1 MRADAAANRQ
11 SILDAGWRLF
21 SERGEDASMR
31 AVAAEA
37 GVGIGTLFR
46 HFETRDELLAG
57 VLNEVLDR
65 IGALLDE
72 AVEMWDSGPAEA
84 WVEFVRSL
92 AELEVGAL
100 AYEIGPYVFR
110 TGIMRKQETQRF
122 LAAERLRLIIRHAN
136 EAGLVRDDIDEYHLF
151 AGVAAMSRPLP
162 SHIRGLLPDMQE
174 WMVGVFVRGVAP

>member
-1 MRADAAANRQ
+1 
-11 SILDAGWRLF
+11 
-21 SERGEDASMR
+21 MR

-46 HFETRDELLAG
+46 RFETRDDLLAG
-57 VLNEVLDR
+57 VLNEILDR
-65 IGALLDE
+65 IGELLDE
-72 AVEMWDSGPAEA
+72 AAETWEPRPAEA
-84 WVEFVRSL
+84 WVEFIRSL

-110 TGIMRKQETQRF
+110 TGIMRGQEEQRS
-122 LAAERLRLIIRHAN
+122 LVAERLRLLIRRAN

-162 SHIRGLLPDMQE
+162 SHIRGLLPDMRE